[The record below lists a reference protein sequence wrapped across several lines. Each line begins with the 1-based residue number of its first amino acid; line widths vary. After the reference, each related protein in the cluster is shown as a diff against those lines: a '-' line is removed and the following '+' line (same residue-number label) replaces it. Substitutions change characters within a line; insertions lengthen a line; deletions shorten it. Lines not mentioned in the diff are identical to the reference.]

1 MLQKSDLIAHLSLI
15 LETEEPGLEGKAM
28 SLVSDVLNVRYLGRD
43 V

>member
-28 SLVSDVLNVRYLGRD
+28 SLCQMC
-43 V
+43 